1 MILQCAIENC
11 KWSLRASCC
20 IHGDRSSWVLTRT
33 KISLAGS
40 ELSTPKV
47 IVHFIRAGHCL
58 SISYQKAWCA
68 REAVLND
75 IRKSSVESYK
85 MLPRFAYILELNN
98 PSILAI
104 YICSVVEYKVDVDS
118 RFHYFF
124 MILSVFTSG
133 WQHCRPVI
141 SIDGTSMEN
150 KYGGTLLSASTSN
163 VNDQIFHLAFCV
175 VDYENN
181 SSWTWF
187 CNQLKRIIDG
197 RNKVVM
203 VSDRH
208 KSIFKAIE
216 LELESIGFAKWSR
229 AYSPRRRYNVMTT
242 NISESLNSAMPKARE
257 LPICL
262 MLEGVSKFVV
272 ALSLGG

>member
-1 MILQCAIENC
+1 M
-11 KWSLRASCC
+11 
-20 IHGDRSSWVLTRT
+20 
-33 KISLAGS
+33 AGS

-98 PSILAI
+98 PS
-104 YICSVVEYKVDVDS
+104 SVVEYKVDVDS

-175 VDYENN
+175 VDYEND

-197 RNKVVM
+197 RNEVVM
-203 VSDRH
+203 VFDRH
-208 KSIFKAIE
+208 KSICKAIE
-216 LELESIGFAKWSR
+216 LVFPNVLHCMCLVHLLRNLKLKYKRIVDIVFHACGKIFNIVDFEHEMRLLES
-229 AYSPRRRYNVMTT
+229 
-242 NISESLNSAMPKARE
+242 SAPGIR
-257 LPICL
+257 
-262 MLEGVSKFVV
+262 
-272 ALSLGG
+272 